1 MHGCKA
7 NSALATDSLSPRE
20 PTRKQG
26 VQSADTNHAVV
37 AGRTQ
42 HVARMEASAGNSTS
56 REGSLRCTADD
67 MEGLRPSGSGHR
79 RTQAEANT
87 DERVACVVVSTGH
100 ADDTVRAEEQA
111 QPRGTP
117 VTTSTVLGLLER
129 QGYRCALTG
138 RQLTPETAALDHII
152 PIKYGG
158 EHVIENTQV
167 LHKDVNR
174 AKNSMT
180 NVEFAQMCEEVAEAW
195 RRRVSSAPTSAHV
208 ADWDGSAGMGATSN
222 HDATRG
228 DDAAASGRG

>member
-1 MHGCKA
+1 
-7 NSALATDSLSPRE
+7 
-20 PTRKQG
+20 
-26 VQSADTNHAVV
+26 
-37 AGRTQ
+37 
-42 HVARMEASAGNSTS
+42 
-56 REGSLRCTADD
+56 
-67 MEGLRPSGSGHR
+67 
-79 RTQAEANT
+79 
-87 DERVACVVVSTGH
+87 VVVSTGH

-180 NVEFAQMCEEVAEAW
+180 NVEFAQMCREVAETW
-195 RRRVSSAPTSAHV
+195 RRRAPTPPTLAHV
-208 ADWDGSAGMGATSN
+208 AEDGGRAGNEATSN
-222 HDATRG
+222 HNATRG
-228 DDAAASGRG
+228 NDAAASGRR